1 MLSNKKRRTIFV
13 KMALTNV
20 VILLLS
26 LFFVGYISHKKS
38 KNAME
43 NNLEITSLQILK
55 QANKGFSEY
64 LNKMTQELTILNKN
78 VDIKDLE
85 DPAQDYKKTQQYVQ
99 YALKSIKESLSGIDN
114 VYYSAEHGAVIVDSE
129 ITDETK
135 LSFRDKYW
143 YKKAKENT
151 DKFIYSEPYVDAVTG
166 NNVLTISKAVTGYN
180 GEFIGV
186 VGIDINL
193 SEIETYIHDV
203 SLLDYGYIVIADNNG
218 KIVINNEKNKT
229 FGESLSGFEFWD
241 TLKNSN
247 QENTK
252 WTNNGELTF
261 VLQTIDE
268 KTGWRIVGF
277 VEEKEITEHLS
288 SIKNTIFIAVAVF
301 FTLGIIASLI
311 LTKTITEQIKK
322 INIGVRKIA
331 TGNLRERIKVSSKD
345 EIQELAENLNTAL
358 DSISGLLKEIDST
371 SEEMY
376 DSASGIASMSE
387 ETNAAVSEVA
397 NAINEVSNGA
407 TDQAT
412 AISNVTNTVD
422 GLSNRIDDVD
432 KNINN
437 ILNLSEVTDKLSDDG
452 LKVLNLLIEKSVVTK
467 QNTQES
473 SSNVK
478 EMTDSI
484 KNINQISD
492 VISGITEQTNLL
504 ALNASIE
511 AARAGELGK
520 GFAVVAE
527 EIRKLAEESKDSTD
541 KIKSIIK
548 EVNQKSIR
556 FVDSMEETVNI
567 LNEQD
572 ESINNT
578 KNIFIEIAESIEPL
592 VEAIRYISNLTDKM
606 NNDKENVKKEIDNIS
621 VISQDVASV
630 SEEVTASAE
639 EVTATMD
646 ELTEYADKLD
656 GIAENLKEKLNKFEL

>member
-1 MLSNKKRRTIFV
+1 M
-13 KMALTNV
+13 
-20 VILLLS
+20 
-26 LFFVGYISHKKS
+26 
-38 KNAME
+38 
-43 NNLEITSLQILK
+43 
-55 QANKGFSEY
+55 
-64 LNKMTQELTILNKN
+64 
-78 VDIKDLE
+78 
-85 DPAQDYKKTQQYVQ
+85 
-99 YALKSIKESLSGIDN
+99 SGIDN
-114 VYYSAEHGAVIVDSE
+114 VYYSAEHGAVIIDSE
-129 ITDETK
+129 ITDESK
-135 LSFRDKYW
+135 LSFRDKDW

-229 FGESLSGFEFWD
+229 FGENLSGFEFWD

-247 QENTK
+247 QEKTK

-261 VLQTIDE
+261 VLQSIDE
-268 KTGWRIVGF
+268 KTGWRIDGF

-288 SIKNTIFIAVAVF
+288 SIRNTIFIAVAVF

-387 ETNAAVSEVA
+387 ETHAAVSEVA
-397 NAINEVSNGA
+397 NAINEVSNGS

>member
-55 QANKGFSEY
+55 QADKGFSEY

-135 LSFRDKYW
+135 LSFRDKDW

-218 KIVINNEKNKT
+218 NIVINNEKNKT
-229 FGESLSGFEFWD
+229 FGENLSGFEFWD
-241 TLKNSN
+241 ALKNSN
-247 QENTK
+247 QEKTK

-261 VLQTIDE
+261 VLQSIDE

-331 TGNLRERIKVSSKD
+331 TGNLRERIQVSSKD

-387 ETNAAVSEVA
+387 ETHAAVSEVA
-397 NAINEVSNGA
+397 NAINEVSNGS

>member
-55 QANKGFSEY
+55 QADKGFSEY

-135 LSFRDKYW
+135 LSFRDKDW

-229 FGESLSGFEFWD
+229 FGENLSGFEFWD
-241 TLKNSN
+241 ALKNSN
-247 QENTK
+247 QEKTK

-261 VLQTIDE
+261 VLQSIDE

-288 SIKNTIFIAVAVF
+288 SIRNTIFIAVAVF

-311 LTKTITEQIKK
+311 LTKTITAQIKK

-331 TGNLRERIKVSSKD
+331 TGNLRERIQVSSKD

-387 ETNAAVSEVA
+387 ETHAAVSEVA
-397 NAINEVSNGA
+397 NAINEVSNGS

>member
-55 QANKGFSEY
+55 QADKGFSEY

-135 LSFRDKYW
+135 LSFRDKDW

-229 FGESLSGFEFWD
+229 FGENLSGFEFWD
-241 TLKNSN
+241 ALKNSN
-247 QENTK
+247 QEKTK

-261 VLQTIDE
+261 VLQSIDE

-288 SIKNTIFIAVAVF
+288 SIRNTIFIAVAVF

-331 TGNLRERIKVSSKD
+331 TGNLRERIQVSSKD

-387 ETNAAVSEVA
+387 ETHAAVSEVA

>member
-55 QANKGFSEY
+55 QADKGFSEY

-135 LSFRDKYW
+135 LSFRDKDW

-229 FGESLSGFEFWD
+229 FGENLSGFEFWD
-241 TLKNSN
+241 ALKNSN
-247 QENTK
+247 QEKTK

-261 VLQTIDE
+261 VLQSIDE

-288 SIKNTIFIAVAVF
+288 SIRNTIFIAVAVF

-387 ETNAAVSEVA
+387 ETHAAVSEVA
-397 NAINEVSNGA
+397 NAINEVSNGS

-492 VISGITEQTNLL
+492 VISVSYTHLTLPT
-504 ALNASIE
+504 S
-511 AARAGELGK
+511 
-520 GFAVVAE
+520 
-527 EIRKLAEESKDSTD
+527 D
-541 KIKSIIK
+541 
-548 EVNQKSIR
+548 
-556 FVDSMEETVNI
+556 
-567 LNEQD
+567 
-572 ESINNT
+572 
-578 KNIFIEIAESIEPL
+578 L
-592 VEAIRYISNLTDKM
+592 V
-606 NNDKENVKKEIDNIS
+606 
-621 VISQDVASV
+621 
-630 SEEVTASAE
+630 
-639 EVTATMD
+639 
-646 ELTEYADKLD
+646 
-656 GIAENLKEKLNKFEL
+656 

>member
-1 MLSNKKRRTIFV
+1 MVSNKKRRTIFV
-13 KMALTNV
+13 KMALTNI

-55 QANKGFSEY
+55 QADKGFSEY

-114 VYYSAEHGAVIVDSE
+114 VYYSAEHGAVIIDSE
-129 ITDETK
+129 ITDESK
-135 LSFRDKYW
+135 LSFRDKDW

-229 FGESLSGFEFWD
+229 FGENLSGFEFWD

-247 QENTK
+247 QEKTK
-252 WTNNGELTF
+252 WMNNGELTF
-261 VLQTIDE
+261 VLQSIDE

-288 SIKNTIFIAVAVF
+288 SIRNTIFIAVAVF

-376 DSASGIASMSE
+376 DSASGIASMPE
-387 ETNAAVSEVA
+387 ETHAAVSEVA
-397 NAINEVSNGA
+397 NAINEVSNGS

-422 GLSNRIDDVD
+422 GLSNRINDVD

-511 AARAGELGK
+511 ASRAGELGK

-646 ELTEYADKLD
+646 ELTEYADKL
-656 GIAENLKEKLNKFEL
+656 

>member
-1 MLSNKKRRTIFV
+1 MVSNKKRRTIFV

-55 QANKGFSEY
+55 QADKGFSEY

-114 VYYSAEHGAVIVDSE
+114 VYYSAEHGAVIIDSE
-129 ITDETK
+129 ITDESK
-135 LSFRDKYW
+135 LSFRDKDW

-229 FGESLSGFEFWD
+229 FGENLSGFEFWD

-247 QENTK
+247 QEKTK

-261 VLQTIDE
+261 VLQSIDE

-288 SIKNTIFIAVAVF
+288 SIRNTIFIAVAVF

-387 ETNAAVSEVA
+387 ETHAAVSEVA
-397 NAINEVSNGA
+397 NAINEVSNGS

-437 ILNLSEVTDKLSDDG
+437 ILNLSEATDKLSDDG

-467 QNTQES
+467 RNTKES

>member
-1 MLSNKKRRTIFV
+1 MVSNKKRRTIFV

-55 QANKGFSEY
+55 QADKGFSEY

-114 VYYSAEHGAVIVDSE
+114 VYYSAEHGAVIIDSE
-129 ITDETK
+129 ITDESK
-135 LSFRDKYW
+135 LSFRDKDW

-229 FGESLSGFEFWD
+229 FGENLSGFEFWD

-247 QENTK
+247 QEKTK

-261 VLQTIDE
+261 VLQSIDE

-288 SIKNTIFIAVAVF
+288 SIRNTIFIAVAVF

-387 ETNAAVSEVA
+387 ETHAAVSEVA
-397 NAINEVSNGA
+397 NAINEVSNGS

>member
-1 MLSNKKRRTIFV
+1 MVSNKKRRTIFV

-135 LSFRDKYW
+135 LSFRDKDW

-229 FGESLSGFEFWD
+229 FGENLSGFEFWD
-241 TLKNSN
+241 ALKNSN
-247 QENTK
+247 QEKTK

-261 VLQTIDE
+261 VLQSIDE

-288 SIKNTIFIAVAVF
+288 SIRNTIFIAVAVF

-387 ETNAAVSEVA
+387 ETHAAVSEVA
-397 NAINEVSNGA
+397 NAINEVSNGS

>member
-1 MLSNKKRRTIFV
+1 MVSNKKRRTIFV

-55 QANKGFSEY
+55 QADKGFSEY

-114 VYYSAEHGAVIVDSE
+114 VYYSAEHGAVIIDSE
-129 ITDETK
+129 ITDESK
-135 LSFRDKYW
+135 LSFRDKDW

-193 SEIETYIHDV
+193 SEIEKYIHDV
-203 SLLDYGYIVIADNNG
+203 SLLDYGYIVVADNNG
-218 KIVINNEKNKT
+218 RIVINNEKNKT
-229 FGESLSGFEFWD
+229 FGENLSGFEFWD

-247 QENTK
+247 QEKTK

-261 VLQTIDE
+261 VLQSIDE

-288 SIKNTIFIAVAVF
+288 SIRNTIFIAVAVF

-387 ETNAAVSEVA
+387 ETHAAVSEVA
-397 NAINEVSNGA
+397 NAINEVSNGS

>member
-1 MLSNKKRRTIFV
+1 
-13 KMALTNV
+13 MALTNV

-55 QANKGFSEY
+55 QADKGFSEY

-135 LSFRDKYW
+135 LSFRDKDW

-229 FGESLSGFEFWD
+229 FGENLSGFEFWD
-241 TLKNSN
+241 ALKNSN
-247 QENTK
+247 QEKTK

-261 VLQTIDE
+261 VLQSIDE

-288 SIKNTIFIAVAVF
+288 SIRNTIFIAVAVF

-331 TGNLRERIKVSSKD
+331 TGNLRERIQVSSKD

-387 ETNAAVSEVA
+387 ETHAAVSEVA
-397 NAINEVSNGA
+397 NAINEVSNGS

>member
-1 MLSNKKRRTIFV
+1 MVSNKKRRTIFV

-114 VYYSAEHGAVIVDSE
+114 VYYSAEHGAVIIDSE

-135 LSFRDKYW
+135 LSFRDKDW

-229 FGESLSGFEFWD
+229 FGENLSGFEFWD
-241 TLKNSN
+241 ALKNSN
-247 QENTK
+247 QEKTK

-277 VEEKEITEHLS
+277 VEEKEIIEHLS
-288 SIKNTIFIAVAVF
+288 SIRNTIFIAVAVF

-331 TGNLRERIKVSSKD
+331 TGNLRERIQVSSKD

-387 ETNAAVSEVA
+387 ETHAAVSEVA
-397 NAINEVSNGA
+397 NAINEVSNGS